1 MISVSSLKLSD
12 YLATIKHVE
21 SLAINRRASTVGEI
35 NTVFYIQREL
45 AKESIESK
53 IEYFTWSKPL
63 RILIRI
69 IYFTIIC
76 YFIFNGLI
84 LVVILYYIVKS
95 FLSKY
100 LTISFVK
107 KQESKNIIAKIS
119 ANKKVLKRPLI
130 IFSAHY
136 DSISAKVSYKLQKIL
151 YMIIRILGFAY
162 FFLLLILFILFI
174 FEIFLN
180 LSINFFFLNLLGIF
194 SFIELGIII
203 PIYTILFNKNPNES
217 TGSIDNASG
226 VAILIELAKLLNK
239 NPLEKID
246 ILFIWCGAEE
256 WGNKGSKKFCTKHY
270 NDLNQEYDLN
280 RSNNINIDM
289 VGTYIGL
296 IDKTGLIKK
305 KMNDNLNDI
314 LEISAKRLNIPLT
327 KFVKIIEPKSDH
339 ESFRS
344 FAKKPNKEFQVCC
357 FYSDK
362 DSKFIHSLEDT
373 PDKCSSENL
382 NGCLEICYETVKSLD
397 LRME

>member
-1 MISVSSLKLSD
+1 M
-12 YLATIKHVE
+12 
-21 SLAINRRASTVGEI
+21 
-35 NTVFYIQREL
+35 
-45 AKESIESK
+45 
-53 IEYFTWSKPL
+53 
-63 RILIRI
+63 
-69 IYFTIIC
+69 
-76 YFIFNGLI
+76 
-84 LVVILYYIVKS
+84 
-95 FLSKY
+95 
-100 LTISFVK
+100 
-107 KQESKNIIAKIS
+107 
-119 ANKKVLKRPLI
+119 
-130 IFSAHY
+130 
-136 DSISAKVSYKLQKIL
+136 
-151 YMIIRILGFAY
+151 
-162 FFLLLILFILFI
+162 FI

-239 NPLEKID
+239 NPLENID
-246 ILFIWCGAEE
+246 VLFLWCSAEE

-362 DSKFIHSLEDT
+362 DSKFIHSLIDT

>member
-35 NTVFYIQREL
+35 NTVYYIQREL

-53 IEYFTWSKPL
+53 IEYFSWSKPM

-69 IYFTIIC
+69 IYFVILC
-76 YFIFNGLI
+76 YFLFNGQYLI
-84 LVVILYYIVKS
+84 LLLYFMIKIILN
-95 FLSKY
+95 KY
-100 LTISFVK
+100 RTISLVK
-107 KQESKNIIAKIS
+107 KQESKNLIAKIS
-119 ANKKVLKRPLI
+119 AKKKVMKQPLI
-130 IFSAHY
+130 IFSAHH
-136 DSISAKVSYKLQKIL
+136 DSISANIPYKFQRFL
-151 YMIIRILGFAY
+151 YLTNRILGFAY
-162 FFLLLILFILFI
+162 LFTISVFSVWFALDS
-174 FEIFLN
+174 FLN
-180 LSINFFFLNLLGIF
+180 LSINYFFINLMGII
-194 SFIELGIII
+194 SFVVIGIII
-203 PIYTILFNKNPNES
+203 LIYILLYNTSSNKS

-239 NPLEKID
+239 NPLENID
-246 ILFIWCGAEE
+246 VLFLWCSAEE
-256 WGNKGSKKFCTKHY
+256 WGNKGSKEFCTKHY

-280 RSNNINIDM
+280 KSNNINIDM

-344 FAKKPNKEFQVCC
+344 FAKRPNKEFQVCW

-362 DSKFIHSLEDT
+362 DSKFIHSLKDT